1 MSFII
6 RFTKEL
12 KKDGI
17 IYFKN
22 MIMKRKNYKEVEPFI
37 KSGAAFLEHGKK
49 PNNNNNKKNN

>member
-17 IYFKN
+17 TYYKN
-22 MIMKRKNYKEVEPFI
+22 MIMKRKDYKDVEPFI
-37 KSGAAFLEHGKK
+37 KTGSAFLEHGKK
-49 PNNNNNKKNN
+49 PNNNNKKNK